1 MSYKKISILF
11 VCHGN
16 ICRSPMAEMIFKK
29 MVKDAGMEDAFER
42 IDSAATST
50 EEIGNDIYPPAKRCL
65 HAHNIP
71 MERRGAWQMRALD
84 YEKYDLIYVMDCN
97 NLHMLNFRMP
107 DIVTKTH
114 GVGPYDA
121 KGKLRMLMSL
131 TGSDRD
137 VADPWYTGDF
147 EKTYQD
153 ITQALTE
160 LLKRISYERK

>member
-1 MSYKKISILF
+1 MKHKKLNILF

-29 MVKDAGMEDAFER
+29 MVRDNGLEDRFEH

-71 MERRGAWQMRALD
+71 MERRGAWQMRKSD
-84 YEKYDLIYVMDCN
+84 YERYDLIYVMDRN
-97 NLHMLNFRMP
+97 NLRMLNFRMP
-107 DIVTKTH
+107 EVVTKSHGEGPFDTH
-114 GVGPYDA
+114 G
-121 KGKLRMLMSL
+121 KLWMLMSL
-131 TGSDRD
+131 TGDTRD

-153 ITQALTE
+153 ITLALTE
-160 LLKRISYERK
+160 LLKKLPL